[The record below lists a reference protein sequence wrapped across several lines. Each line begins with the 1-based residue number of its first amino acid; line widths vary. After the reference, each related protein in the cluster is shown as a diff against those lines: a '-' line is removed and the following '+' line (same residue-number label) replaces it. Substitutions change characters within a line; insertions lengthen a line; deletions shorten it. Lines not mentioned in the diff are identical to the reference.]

1 MVQSCFGLCQL
12 PYGFAIL
19 PLRPPPPDL
28 SVHLHQGLENL
39 GVHDGSSLRISFF
52 PRMRATPI
60 TGPQNSLTG
69 VQQGKR
75 LGSGTPETCAQARN
89 GSARVRVTTGSQIAL
104 AGDSVI
110 LSAAEHFLRFVVN
123 RQSKSREPYFFTAMA
138 CNSKCPPRRSD
149 PAPMNSRAGISLVVK

>member
-1 MVQSCFGLCQL
+1 MDFLSNMVYESVTIYGLCCFGLC
-12 PYGFAIL
+12 
-19 PLRPPPPDL
+19 PLLHGWALHTPQPEL

-75 LGSGTPETCAQARN
+75 LGLRNAGDVRSGSKRLGQGQGDDRQPD
-89 GSARVRVTTGSQIAL
+89 SARR
-104 AGDSVI
+104 
-110 LSAAEHFLRFVVN
+110 
-123 RQSKSREPYFFTAMA
+123 
-138 CNSKCPPRRSD
+138 
-149 PAPMNSRAGISLVVK
+149 